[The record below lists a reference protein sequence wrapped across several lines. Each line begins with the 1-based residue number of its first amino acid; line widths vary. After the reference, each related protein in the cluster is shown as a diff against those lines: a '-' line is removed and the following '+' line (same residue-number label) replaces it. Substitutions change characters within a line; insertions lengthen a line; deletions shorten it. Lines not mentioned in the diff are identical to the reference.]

1 MQDFYKENKD
11 LEYKKFNEKIISTKY
26 EILGI
31 RVPILKKY
39 VKSIKKYIRTDRKYY
54 EDFLIEIYS
63 LNYID
68 DRKKVKTIEELLDY
82 FDNWALVDFTISNLK
97 FKNLDILKRFLDK
110 IKNSKKEFI
119 IRYYI
124 GNLMRYYLD
133 SSFDIVKRYE
143 DTSFYYV
150 DMMVAWYYQN
160 YYFKVDKETIN
171 KHLEE
176 INNNIKKYT
185 IRKIKDSIRER
196 KSK

>member
-1 MQDFYKENKD
+1 MKEFYLFNKD
-11 LEYKKFNEKIISTKY
+11 LEYKKFNERIIPTKY
-26 EILGI
+26 EIVGI

-63 LNYID
+63 LNYIED
-68 DRKKVKTIEELLDY
+68 SEKVKTIEELLEY
-82 FDNWALVDFTISNLK
+82 FDNWALVDLTISNLK

-124 GNLMRYYLD
+124 GNLMKYYLD
-133 SSFDIVKRYE
+133 SSFDIVKTYE
-143 DTSFYYV
+143 NTKFYYV

-160 YYFKVDKETIN
+160 YYFKVDKEKIN

-176 INNNIKKYT
+176 INSNIKKYT
-185 IRKIKDSIRER
+185 IRKIKDSIRE
-196 KSK
+196 KK

>member
-1 MQDFYKENKD
+1 MKEFYLFNKD
-11 LEYKKFNEKIISTKY
+11 LEYKKFNERIIPTKY
-26 EILGI
+26 EIVGI

-63 LNYID
+63 LNYIED
-68 DRKKVKTIEELLDY
+68 SEKVKTIEELLEY
-82 FDNWALVDFTISNLK
+82 FDNWALVDLTISNLK

-124 GNLMRYYLD
+124 GNLMKYYLD
-133 SSFDIVKRYE
+133 SSFDIVKTYE
-143 DTSFYYV
+143 NTKFYYV

-185 IRKIKDSIRER
+185 IRKIKDSIRE
-196 KSK
+196 KK

>member
-1 MQDFYKENKD
+1 MKEFYLLNKD
-11 LEYKKFNEKIISTKY
+11 LEYKKLNEKIIPTKY
-26 EILGI
+26 EIIGI

-39 VKSIKKYIRTDRKYY
+39 VKSIKKYLKTNRKYY

-63 LNYID
+63 LNYLD